1 MSRARMFKPYISA
14 ASLLASTPSSNFLEI
29 DNASKRNLE
38 IVRTLNGEK
47 EGSLLHSV
55 DYTLTSPG
63 KRKLCADLENPLYSF
78 EEINDRLNLVEFF

>member
-1 MSRARMFKPYISA
+1 MHLILEYVSFTQNGKTPHLKQPYQIKEK
-14 ASLLASTPSSNFLEI
+14 NFLEI

-38 IVRTLNGEK
+38 IIRTLNGEK

-63 KRKLCADLENPLYSF
+63 KRKLCDDLENPL
-78 EEINDRLNLVEFF
+78 FF